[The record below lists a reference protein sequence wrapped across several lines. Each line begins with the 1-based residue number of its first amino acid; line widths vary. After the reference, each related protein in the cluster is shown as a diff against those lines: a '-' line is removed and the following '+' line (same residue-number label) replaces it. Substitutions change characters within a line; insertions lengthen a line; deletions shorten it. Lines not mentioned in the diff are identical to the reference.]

1 MAFAIKTGMNNTF
14 NFKQAMMQDDKE
26 DFIKAMEKE
35 IRDQTECGHWIAVP
49 RKSVPVGVK
58 IIKAIWSFKRKR

>member
-1 MAFAIKTGMNNTF
+1 MAFAIKTGMNDKF

-35 IRDQTECGHWIAVP
+35 IRDQTERGHSWIAVP

-58 IIKAIWSFKRKR
+58 IIKAI